1 MISFLFAYVFGK
13 CPAALLL
20 FCGCPHIF
28 QRITRPDGMGEHP
41 PNIRF
46 SLHLVNLS
54 AAANTAFAPAKR
66 CMALSFAIGILCLLS
81 MPQIGN
87 IIAHYRIC
95 VNRLNVTAAAIRN
108 RRRKIMICL
117 SNTQKPLIFQGFTP
131 VFHSNLI
138 CLPLFLPLRAK
149 TRATFYSPPTTLS
162 SSLAE
167 VRFASLVE

>member
-1 MISFLFAYVFGK
+1 MALTMGQGVRLRRVCFAVTRIFH
-13 CPAALLL
+13 CAL
-20 FCGCPHIF
+20 HA
-28 QRITRPDGMGEHP
+28 RTAWESTRRTL
-41 PNIRF
+41 RF

-108 RRRKIMICL
+108 RRRKIMIYL
-117 SNTQKPLIFQGFTP
+117 R
-131 VFHSNLI
+131 VFLCFFRIGCDIMAGGNW
-138 CLPLFLPLRAK
+138 
-149 TRATFYSPPTTLS
+149 TLYTKD
-162 SSLAE
+162 
-167 VRFASLVE
+167 